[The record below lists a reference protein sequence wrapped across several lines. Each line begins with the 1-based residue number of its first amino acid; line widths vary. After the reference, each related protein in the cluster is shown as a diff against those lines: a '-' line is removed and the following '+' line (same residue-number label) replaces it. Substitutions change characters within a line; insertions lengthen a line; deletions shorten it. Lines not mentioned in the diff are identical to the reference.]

1 MTLLFIL
8 LAAIF
13 NAAMD
18 KVQHHYPKSVFSKWK
33 WLKPEF
39 ADPKISWLNKYKDG
53 VDSGPR
59 FWGSTT
65 ILVFLT
71 DFWHLLQ
78 FFFYK
83 FIFLA
88 VVFHNPNPKH
98 WLLNFVDL
106 IILHAIFTATKE
118 LFYSKI
124 FQRK

>member
-1 MTLLFIL
+1 MTTLIFVL

-13 NAAMD
+13 AAAMD
-18 KVQHHYPKSVFSKWK
+18 KVQHHYPKSIFSKWT

-53 VDSGPR
+53 VDSGPK

-65 ILVFLT
+65 VLVFLT
-71 DFWHLLQ
+71 DLWHLLQ

-83 FIFLA
+83 FMFLA
-88 VVFHNPNPKH
+88 VVFYAK
-98 WLLNFVDL
+98 WSAYIAVDFL
-106 IILHAIFTATKE
+106 IYHVIFTATKE